1 MIRPLTVA
9 GAAQVR
15 LALYEF
21 APLLP
26 VELLHVTTQRA
37 PTYKFYNRSIGLT
50 LQLRTMSKT
59 PQLDQIDQIAERVD
73 RLLLRYEE
81 LLRTNALLSAEVDT
95 LVHERDSL
103 KSRLSAARLRVET
116 LLERLPEFT
125 AAQSP
130 KD

>member
-15 LALYEF
+15 LALCEF

-37 PTYKFYNRSIGLT
+37 PTVKFYNCSIGQT

-116 LLERLPEFT
+116 LLERLPDIT
-125 AAQSP
+125 AAQSQ